1 MSRLR
6 ELVGKGVR
14 LIVVETPEGGAIEG
28 DAAEPTRAPRE
39 REIPAEAFQEEAAP
53 PAAAQ
58 TSLPA
63 TIEDFSPVYDEA
75 GVVTP
80 AHGYGIDK
88 VAEMLQ
94 GKRLANLA
102 RELKATAVLAALEA
116 AGVSPREVIQDAV
129 RRDQALDAFEAA
141 KQRELQQ
148 QRANSEARVK
158 SLQEEMDALVRK
170 INAEIEKLRRQD
182 AEAALAFEKLQEK
195 KRREEQRLFD
205 AVSHFA
211 EGAENP
217 VTTGARP
224 APPPGAD
231 PAR

>member
-14 LIVVETPEGGAIEG
+14 LIVVESPDPDAVEGEQ
-28 DAAEPTRAPRE
+28 PVRASRE
-39 REIPAEAFQEEAAP
+39 REIPAEAFHEEAAP

-63 TIEDFSPVYDEA
+63 SVEDFSAVYDEA

-116 AGVSPREVIQDAV
+116 AGVAPREVIQDAV

-141 KQRELQQ
+141 KQRELQE
-148 QRANSEARVK
+148 QRASNEARVK
-158 SLQEEMDALVRK
+158 SLEEEMHALVRK
-170 INAEIEKLRRQD
+170 INVEIEKLRRQD

-211 EGAENP
+211 EGADNP

-224 APPPGAD
+224 SPPAGGD

>member
-14 LIVVETPEGGAIEG
+14 LIVVETPDPNAVE
-28 DAAEPTRAPRE
+28 AEEPLRAPRE
-39 REIPAEAFQEEAAP
+39 REIPAEAFQEEAAA

-63 TIEDFSPVYDEA
+63 NVEDFTAVYDEA

-94 GKRLANLA
+94 GKRLASLA

-116 AGVSPREVIQDAV
+116 AGVAPREVIQDAV

-141 KQRELQQ
+141 KQRELQE
-148 QRANSEARVK
+148 QRASNEARIK
-158 SLQEEMDALVRK
+158 SLEEEMHALVRK
-170 INAEIEKLRRQD
+170 INVEIEKLRRQD

-205 AVSHFA
+205 VVSHFA
-211 EGAENP
+211 EGADNP
-217 VTTGARP
+217 VTTAARP
-224 APPPGAD
+224 SPPAGGD

>member
-1 MSRLR
+1 MSRLK

-14 LIVVETPEGGAIEG
+14 LIVVETPAEE
-28 DAAEPTRAPRE
+28 AAAAPRTARE
-39 REIPAEAFQEEAAP
+39 REIPAEAFDEPPLAP
-53 PAAAQ
+53 VAE
-58 TSLPA
+58 TRLPA
-63 TIEDFSPVYDEA
+63 NIEDFSAVYAEA

-80 AHGYGIDK
+80 EHGYGIDK

-116 AGVSPREVIQDAV
+116 AGVAARDVIQDAV

-141 KQRELQQ
+141 KARELQE
-148 QRANSEARVK
+148 QRASNEARVK
-158 SLQEEMDALVRK
+158 SLQGEMEALLRK

-182 AEAALAFEKLQEK
+182 ADAALAFEKLQEK

-205 AVSHFA
+205 VVSHFV

-224 APPPGAD
+224 SAPPGPAD

>member
-1 MSRLR
+1 MSRLKD
-6 ELVGKGVR
+6 LVGKGVR
-14 LIVVETPEGGAIEG
+14 LIVVESPEENAPAPARG
-28 DAAEPTRAPRE
+28 PRE
-39 REIPAEAFQEEAAP
+39 REIPAEAFEEAAP
-53 PAAAQ
+53 PPVAE
-58 TSLPA
+58 TRLPA
-63 TIEDFSPVYDEA
+63 SVEDFSAVYAEA

-80 AHGYGIDK
+80 EHGYGIDK

-141 KQRELQQ
+141 KARELQQ
-148 QRANSEARVK
+148 QRAENEARVK
-158 SLQEEMDALVRK
+158 SLQGEMEALLRK

-182 AEAALAFEKLQEK
+182 ADAALAFEKLQEK

-205 AVSHFA
+205 VVSHFV

-224 APPPGAD
+224 SAPPGTAD